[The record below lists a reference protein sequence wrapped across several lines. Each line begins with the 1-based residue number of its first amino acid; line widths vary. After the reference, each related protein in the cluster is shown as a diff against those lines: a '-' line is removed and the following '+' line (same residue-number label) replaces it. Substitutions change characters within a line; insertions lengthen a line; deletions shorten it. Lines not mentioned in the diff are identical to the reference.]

1 MGKKQSTCAAAA
13 QAVAALG
20 LISTWS
26 GDASAS
32 LVSDET
38 VSALNNSAT
47 IVLNGS
53 LTLEL
58 ANSVSLFTEN
68 STVTID
74 PPSPSTGTV
83 SGGLEAGQFAAVPLT
98 LTNPGYVGASSRF
111 SFAGQ
116 IDNGDGTS
124 DLVLAFAGD
133 GAAAVGVAWTS
144 IFVDNIADD
153 RMVFEPQ
160 VLQQISSP
168 PVFDSAGFVERGSQ
182 LDRLDIYYRELL
194 TSAWG
199 ETATLI
205 AFNGAGNTG
214 VVVGTI
220 TATPAPGTAA
230 LLALGAL
237 PLSRRRR
244 G

>member
-1 MGKKQSTCAAAA
+1 M
-13 QAVAALG
+13 
-20 LISTWS
+20 
-26 GDASAS
+26 
-32 LVSDET
+32 
-38 VSALNNSAT
+38 
-47 IVLNGS
+47 NGS
-53 LTLEL
+53 LTLEV

-74 PPSPSTGTV
+74 PPSPSTGSV
-83 SGGLEAGQFAAVPLT
+83 SGGLEAGQFAAVPRT

-153 RMVFEPQ
+153 RRVFEPQ
-160 VLQQISSP
+160 VLQQLSSP

-237 PLSRRRR
+237 PFSRRRR